1 MTAKDAIKQIK
12 VMLGVDVP
20 VETSETETV
29 LEETV
34 ELASAKLVDGTE
46 VYCEND
52 FAEGEQLFVVTEEEK
67 IPAPEGSH
75 ELEDG
80 RVLSVDAEG
89 KIVKVEEK
97 EEEVEEAA
105 TEEAEFETE
114 TETPE
119 VEDSVTLSNEV
130 VDSLISKLDSLSES
144 ISELENRIELTNQEF
159 SAFKN
164 EPAAGKIT
172 NNLNQT
178 QKSEGELADAR
189 YAKLVQFRNEAR
201 SNRKF

>member
-20 VETSETETV
+20 VETAETETV
-29 LEETV
+29 LEDAT

-67 IPAPEGSH
+67 VPAPEGKH

-80 RVLSVDAEG
+80 RIISVDAEG
-89 KIVKVEEK
+89 KIMSVEAKVEE
-97 EEEVEEAA
+97 EESV
-105 TEEAEFETE
+105 TEEAEFKTE
-114 TETPE
+114 TEVEE
-119 VEDSVTLSNEV
+119 VASVTLSNEL
-130 VDSLISKLDSLSES
+130 VDSLISKLDSLNDS
-144 ISELENRIELTNQEF
+144 IAELENRIELTNEEF
-159 SAFKN
+159 HTFKN

-172 NNLNQT
+172 NNLGQT
-178 QKSEGELADAR
+178 QKNEGELADAR
-189 YAKLVQFRNEAR
+189 YAKLAQFRSEVRN
-201 SNRKF
+201 NNKF

>member
-80 RVLSVDAEG
+80 RVISVDAEG

-97 EEEVEEAA
+97 EEEEVEA
-105 TEEAEFETE
+105 TEEVEAEFE

-144 ISELENRIELTNQEF
+144 ISELENRIELTNEEF

>member
-20 VETSETETV
+20 VETVETESV
-29 LEETV
+29 VEETT

-80 RVLSVDAEG
+80 RIISVDAEG
-89 KIVKVEEK
+89 KIMSVEAKVEE
-97 EEEVEEAA
+97 EESV

-114 TETPE
+114 TE
-119 VEDSVTLSNEV
+119 VEEEETSVTLSNEV
-130 VDSLISKLDSLSES
+130 VDSLISKLDELSSS
-144 ISELENRIELTNQEF
+144 ISELENRIELTNEEF
-159 SAFKN
+159 HAFKN

-172 NNLNQT
+172 NNLSQT
-178 QKSEGELADAR
+178 QKNEGELADAR

-201 SNRKF
+201 NNKKF